1 MRLAL
6 QQSDYFWADL
16 QKQVDWYRDNAS
28 PEVAERYIAA
38 VEATLK
44 ELAETPGLGRPRFQD
59 WPELA
64 GLHSWRVRKPY
75 PCHLIFYRLDDKTLW
90 AERILHGA
98 RDLPRRLRQSPYE
111 GE

>member
-6 QQSDYFWADL
+6 QQSDCFWADL

-28 PEVAERYIAA
+28 PEVAERYLAA

-44 ELAETPGLGRPRFQD
+44 ELVETPGLGRHRFQD
-59 WPELA
+59 RPELA
-64 GLHSWRVRKPY
+64 NLHSWRVRKPY
-75 PCHLIFYRLDDKTLW
+75 HRHLIFYRFDDQTLS
-90 AERILHGA
+90 AERVLHGA
-98 RDLPRRLRQSPYE
+98 RDLPRHLRQWPYE